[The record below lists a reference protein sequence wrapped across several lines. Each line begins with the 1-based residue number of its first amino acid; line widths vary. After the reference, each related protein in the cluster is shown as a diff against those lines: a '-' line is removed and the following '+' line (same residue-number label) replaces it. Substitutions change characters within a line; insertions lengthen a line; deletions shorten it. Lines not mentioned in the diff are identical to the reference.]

1 MNFNILV
8 AEEAHLSYSTAICE
22 MIEEAAKARGTG
34 IAKREPVYVASK
46 IQEGKAVIALHGD
59 QLAGF
64 CYIEIWGEKNF
75 VAHSGLIV
83 HPDFRGRG
91 LAKQIKK
98 DVLELSLEKFPN
110 AKIFGIT
117 TGAAVMKINYEL
129 GYKPVT
135 FDALTDDDDFWKG
148 CQTCVNFDVLQ
159 RMNRNICLCTGM
171 LYDQHLN
178 KKNER

>member
-1 MNFNILV
+1 MKIQIANKTHFRF
-8 AEEAHLSYSTAICE
+8 AEVISETIQSS
-22 MIEEAAKARGTG
+22 AKVRGTW
-34 IAKREPVYVASK
+34 IALRSPEY
-46 IQEGKAVIALHGD
+46 IQQRMANQNAVIAIED
-59 QLAGF
+59 DKFAGF
-64 CYIEIWGEKNF
+64 CYIEIWGQKNF

-98 DVLELSLEKFPN
+98 AVLDLSLEKFPN

-178 KKNER
+178 KKNEQ